1 MQKGELQGSAGAN
14 ERRYRSPDGHDHR
27 KDDSMT
33 SRGALG
39 LVSPKTRK
47 RVALSWSVLF
57 ILSVLLQYAAFVA
70 APAALA
76 VHNDGLFELDGNAV
90 SDAAVAGDDWDRVH
104 AGTSSAE
111 ATKFVTDPVNSQ
123 SDDIFTGGS
132 S

>member
-1 MQKGELQGSAGAN
+1 MQKGSSRGSVGAN
-14 ERRYRSPDGHDHR
+14 ERRYRSSDGHDHR

-33 SRGALG
+33 SRAALG

-76 VHNDGLFELDGNAV
+76 VHNDGLFELDGNATAG
-90 SDAAVAGDDWDRVH
+90 AAAGDDWNQVH
-104 AGTSSAE
+104 AGTSSAD
-111 ATKFVTDPVNSQ
+111 ATKFIVDEVN
-123 SDDIFTGGS
+123 
-132 S
+132 